1 LALMERGSRP
11 SSSAHQAA
19 FSVNAPSNVRYWY
32 KADIGLCDCGIQY
45 PLPSKIILLSVV
57 ARLLHQTIRS
67 EAKLLAD
74 DFSKSEGI
82 MLQTDIT
89 ILKRRKKIL
98 EKEIDDALSHARID
112 DPMIAHLKSRI
123 LYVNEEI
130 DRLRHEAF
138 VQYH

>member
-1 LALMERGSRP
+1 M
-11 SSSAHQAA
+11 SAIGTKQTSACA
-19 FSVNAPSNVRYWY
+19 IVESN
-32 KADIGLCDCGIQY
+32 I